1 MVGQKAVNTAKQKV
15 ENRVAKKA
23 GEAADKALDN
33 LEGKGNEKTE
43 TEETVEGTKKNGT
56 SDNQKSEKLTATSN
70 YDFVAGDKVILYE
83 DFSQDAVGDFPA
95 LWTTNKSGEINTL
108 SFAPGN

>member
-1 MVGQKAVNTAKQKV
+1 MSKIVFLVCLSIMFSMQANAQIWLYMVGQKAVNTAKQKV

-43 TEETVEGTKKNGT
+43 TEETVEGTKKMELRTIKRVKN
-56 SDNQKSEKLTATSN
+56 SRQLPIM
-70 YDFVAGDKVILYE
+70 ILW
-83 DFSQDAVGDFPA
+83 QAI
-95 LWTTNKSGEINTL
+95 K
-108 SFAPGN
+108 

>member
-1 MVGQKAVNTAKQKV
+1 MFEHNVRHAGKCPERTLNGGQKAVNTAKQKV

-23 GEAADKALDN
+23 WEAADKALDN

-56 SDNQKSEKLTATSN
+56 SDNQ
-70 YDFVAGDKVILYE
+70 
-83 DFSQDAVGDFPA
+83 
-95 LWTTNKSGEINTL
+95 
-108 SFAPGN
+108 

>member
-1 MVGQKAVNTAKQKV
+1 MQANAQKWLEKVGQKAVNTAKQKV

-43 TEETVEGTKKNGT
+43 TEETVEGTKKMELRTIKRVKN
-56 SDNQKSEKLTATSN
+56 SRQLPIM
-70 YDFVAGDKVILYE
+70 ILW
-83 DFSQDAVGDFPA
+83 QAI
-95 LWTTNKSGEINTL
+95 K
-108 SFAPGN
+108 

>member
-33 LEGKGNEKTE
+33 LEGKGNQKTE
-43 TEETVEGTKKNGT
+43 TEETVEGTKKMELRTIKRVKN
-56 SDNQKSEKLTATSN
+56 SRQLPIM
-70 YDFVAGDKVILYE
+70 ILWQAIKCCCTKI
-83 DFSQDAVGDFPA
+83 SVRMQ
-95 LWTTNKSGEINTL
+95 
-108 SFAPGN
+108 